1 MFSIKRLISLI
12 TCVLMAISLFGQ
24 TSAQSKIAIAP
35 FVSEELD
42 VHESI
47 KSTLEK
53 KLMQMATQNGFG
65 ASSSAFVITP
75 SLDIIDKYAT
85 ATVPSQFVVE
95 MEVSFFV
102 VNIVEDIIVSEI
114 SYEVKGVDTS
124 EQKAIKAAIN
134 QVNVKSPRVRKFM
147 EASRAKIVEYYA
159 DRVSVILEKAEAQA
173 NIGEYENALATL
185 NAVPESV
192 EGYSMVLDKMTEIYL
207 KKVDKDAKM
216 VLQEAKAKM
225 ALKDYNVA
233 MDKLLKIPPTSSYF
247 EEASNMFDNIKS
259 DIDEDE
265 KRRYEVK
272 IQRMEVMK
280 EASIAFKEDKV
291 AWKDNVK
298 NAAVEVAS
306 DAGKSILKN
315 VLSNPNLHRKVFNLL
330 LRRR

>member
-159 DRVSVILEKAEAQA
+159 DRVPVILEKAEAQA

-225 ALKDYNVA
+225 ALKEYNVA

-280 EASIAFKEDKV
+280 GASIAFKEDKV

>member
-159 DRVSVILEKAEAQA
+159 DRVPVILEKAEAQA

-216 VLQEAKAKM
+216 VLQEAKAKT
-225 ALKDYNVA
+225 ALKEYNVA

>member
-225 ALKDYNVA
+225 ALKEYNVA

>member
-24 TSAQSKIAIAP
+24 ASAQSKIAIAP

-159 DRVSVILEKAEAQA
+159 DRVPVILEKAEAQA

-225 ALKDYNVA
+225 ALKEYNVA
-233 MDKLLKIPPTSSYF
+233 MDKLLKIPPTCSYF

-259 DIDEDE
+259 DFEEDE

-280 EASIAFKEDKV
+280 EASIAFKKDKV

>member
-75 SLDIIDKYAT
+75 SLDIIDKCAT

-225 ALKDYNVA
+225 ALKEYNVA

>member
-1 MFSIKRLISLI
+1 
-12 TCVLMAISLFGQ
+12 MAISLFGQ
-24 TSAQSKIAIAP
+24 ISAQSKIAIAP
-35 FVSEELD
+35 FISEELD

-53 KLMQMATQNGFG
+53 KLMQMATLNGFG

-75 SLDIIDKYAT
+75 SLDITDKNAT

-114 SYEVKGVDTS
+114 SYEVKGIDTS

-134 QVNVKSPRVRKFM
+134 QINVKSPRVRKFM

-159 DRVSVILEKAEAQA
+159 DRVPVILDKAEAQA
-173 NIGEYENALATL
+173 SIGEYENALATL

-192 EGYSMVLDKMTEIYL
+192 EGYGMVLDKMTEIYL
-207 KKVDKDAKM
+207 KKVDKDAKI

-225 ALKDYNVA
+225 AQKEYNVA
-233 MDKLLKIPPTSSYF
+233 LDKLLTIPPASSYF
-247 EEASNMFDNIKS
+247 DEASNMFDNIKS
-259 DIDEDE
+259 DIKEDE
-265 KRRYEVK
+265 QRKYEVK
-272 IQRMEVMK
+272 IQRMEEVK
-280 EASIAFKEDKV
+280 EASIASKNDKV
-291 AWKDNVK
+291 VWRNNIKK
-298 NAAVEVAS
+298 AAVEVAS
-306 DAGKSILKN
+306 DAGKSILKDI
-315 VLSNPNLHRKVFNLL
+315 LSNPNLHKKVFNLL

>member
-12 TCVLMAISLFGQ
+12 TCVLMAIALFGQ

-159 DRVSVILEKAEAQA
+159 DRVPVILEKAEAQA

-225 ALKDYNVA
+225 ALKEYNVA